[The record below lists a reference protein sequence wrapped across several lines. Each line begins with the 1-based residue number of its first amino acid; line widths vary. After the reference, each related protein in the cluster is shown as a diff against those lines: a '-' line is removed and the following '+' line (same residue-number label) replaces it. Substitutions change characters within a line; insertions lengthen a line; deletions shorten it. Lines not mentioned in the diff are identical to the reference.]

1 MYVAK
6 SDFYLA
12 SQKKERYH
20 FAKVVL
26 GPQIAEK
33 QTNRQTNRQTNKD
46 DNDQRLKPS
55 GDKFRLNTACDK
67 R

>member
-6 SDFYLA
+6 SDFYLV

-33 QTNRQTNRQTNKD
+33 QTNRQTDKQTDRPIKTTMT
-46 DNDQRLKPS
+46 R
-55 GDKFRLNTACDK
+55 G
-67 R
+67 

>member
-6 SDFYLA
+6 SDFYLV

-33 QTNRQTNRQTNKD
+33 QTNRQTNKD

-55 GDKFRLNTACDK
+55 GDKSNINSF
-67 R
+67 